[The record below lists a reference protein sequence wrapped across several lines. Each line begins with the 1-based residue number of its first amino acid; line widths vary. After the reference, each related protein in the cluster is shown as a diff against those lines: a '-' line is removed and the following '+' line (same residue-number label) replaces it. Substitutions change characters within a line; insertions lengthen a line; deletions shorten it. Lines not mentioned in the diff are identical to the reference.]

1 MMRCVLHTLQGVPPG
16 TIAIELSNMG
26 KKTNS
31 ETKAVSAAKPAAPS
45 SKAKRVP
52 SEPTKPKKKSPLAK
66 AATVAAAVAVAAG
79 SAIAKTRAA
88 VKKTAASKT
97 AVPKKPSAKKTT
109 RAANK
114 LAYTQEDVALR
125 AYFISERRRAEGLH
139 NNPEQNWLDAERELQ
154 AEFAV
159 RS

>member
-1 MMRCVLHTLQGVPPG
+1 MMRCVLHTLPGGPPG

-31 ETKAVSAAKPAAPS
+31 ETKAVSAAKSAAPS
-45 SKAKRVP
+45 SKAKRAP
-52 SEPTKPKKKSPLAK
+52 SEPPKPKKKSPLAK

-88 VKKTAASKT
+88 VKKTASKT
-97 AVPKKPSAKKTT
+97 AVPKKPSAKKTMK
-109 RAANK
+109 AANK

-159 RS
+159 RL